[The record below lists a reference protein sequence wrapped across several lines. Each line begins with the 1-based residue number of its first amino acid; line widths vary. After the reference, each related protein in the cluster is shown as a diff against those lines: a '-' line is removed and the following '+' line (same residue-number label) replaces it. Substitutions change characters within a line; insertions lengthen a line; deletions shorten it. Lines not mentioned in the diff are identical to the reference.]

1 MFVYVIFEG
10 KVVKKGESF
19 KFSNFSV
26 IDVDNQR
33 ISHDEIK
40 LCVENNFKEEHVF
53 EIKVDKFSC
62 TVISRKEE
70 ENEFYVDGFVFGSE
84 KPRVDEALF
93 ELFDNVENAHIV
105 IYGEG
110 GNIIFANNSFLDI
123 VGISLDEIRGKYLC
137 DFILEPHKSIC
148 KHHVEHRLS
157 GEKFSSKY
165 FGVKIPAKD
174 GNYRLFSVYGNSVVF
189 KGKPAGLLVGLDETN
204 ETNLKRVYSALKNIN
219 QLIVRIENE
228 YELLEGICNVIVDVG
243 FKAAVVAR
251 IESNLSINITHKAG
265 ECGDFFESVRASV
278 NGKSEHGGGIAA
290 KAFLERKIIL
300 NPDTYTNPHIGY
312 WRKDLL
318 KCGFMSHCAIPI
330 HKDGKIEYI
339 LIVFSGEKNA
349 FVDEFL
355 DLLTELT
362 VDIEFALKRLEKD
375 KYLKLIMNVLNRIEE
390 SVVITDSKCKMEFVN
405 RAFTKTFGYEINEV
419 FGKTPFYFLDGG
431 RGSCE
436 DSLIIKHALENG
448 SVRFDTS
455 IRSKS
460 GEVRY
465 FDVSIASIKR
475 KDGEIK
481 FVGLMRD
488 ITHGKTQSRKI
499 EQLNRLYKTLFYL
512 NEALISAENEPE
524 IFESLCKL
532 VVDFLGASVSFLVF
546 RFGDKW
552 KMSYSAFS
560 DDKFKSFVTTLKDR
574 LEKLPPN
581 GAHLPFIRAF
591 NTGNVK
597 LVDDMKNDAR
607 IKGFV
612 DYVKKYNLK
621 KCFALPIR
629 IKDKNIAVL
638 VSVFSQDVVFDKE
651 FLGLLNQITE
661 DLSVSIKVI
670 VDRRWNKLISLAMQK
685 GFSYV
690 IIMDKDFRVVYM
702 NEAAVKMHGFTVE
715 EIIGKK
721 HSVFSSGLHDYAF
734 VRRFMKAMRQGKT
747 FSDVFSYRTKDGRLV
762 YGYTT
767 IIPFK
772 EDGVEYYIAVG
783 KDITKE
789 TNLQKRLAYLSNHD
803 PQTGL
808 PNKENFI
815 SQARDILKKVEYG
828 KILAVAIVDVRN
840 CSYINQAYG
849 YKGGDEII
857 KITAQRITNFMGSYD
872 LAGKLSGDKFAL
884 VLFGYSSDEDVL
896 ITLTNLLK
904 ALNKSVEINNDEFSP
919 SYCIGVSFYPSDGS
933 DIEEL
938 LTKAEFALAN
948 AKREGDNEI
957 GFFKKKS
964 QQKALKV
971 IELKTKL
978 NNAFNNKEFVLFYQP
993 YYDIRTGRIAG
1004 AESLIRWKH
1013 NGKIISPGEFIDVL
1027 ENSNLIYD
1035 VEEYLINQ
1043 AVKTISECKNKVPIS
1058 VNISAKSFR
1067 RDYLV
1072 TTIKQTLKEY
1082 GVDGR
1087 FLTVEIVERVF
1098 LENRNYTKSIMNQLK
1113 KMDVN
1118 IAVDDF
1124 GTGYSS
1130 LTYIRELPIDI
1141 LKIDISF
1148 IRGMMENEK
1157 DLSLVRLIVNVAKEF
1172 GFKTVAEGVEVEKQ
1186 LELLKS
1192 MECDYIQ
1199 GFLFSK
1205 PLEREEFLSLLD

>member
-1 MFVYVIFEG
+1 MFAHVIFEG
-10 KVVKKGESF
+10 KIQKKGESF
-19 KFSNFSV
+19 RFSNFSA
-26 IDVDNQR
+26 VDINNQN
-33 ISHDEIK
+33 IPHDEIK
-40 LCVENNFKEEHVF
+40 LCVENNFREEHVF
-53 EIKVDKFSC
+53 EIKCENFSC
-62 TVISRKEE
+62 TVINRKERE
-70 ENEFYVDGFVFGSE
+70 GEFYVDGFVFGSE
-84 KPRVDEALF
+84 KPKVDEALF

-110 GNIIFANNSFLDI
+110 GKIIFANGSFLDM
-123 VGISLDEIRGKYLC
+123 VGLSLDEIKGKYLC

-189 KGKPAGLLVGLDETN
+189 KGKPAGLLVWLDETN

-219 QLIVRIENE
+219 QLIVRVEDE
-228 YELLEGICNVIVDVG
+228 DELLEGICNVIVDVG
-243 FKAAVVAR
+243 FKAAVIAH
-251 IESNLSINITHKAG
+251 IEPDLSVNITHKIG
-265 ECGDFFESVRASV
+265 ECGNFFERVKASV

-300 NPDTYTNPHIGY
+300 NPDTSTNPYIGY

-318 KCGFMSHCAIPI
+318 QCGFMSHCAIPI
-330 HKDGKIEYI
+330 RKDDKIEYI
-339 LIVFSGEKNA
+339 LLVFSGQKNA

-362 VDIEFALKRLEKD
+362 IDIEFALRRLEKD

-390 SVVITDSKCKMEFVN
+390 SVVITDSKCKIEFVN
-405 RAFTKTFGYEINEV
+405 SAFTKTFGYEINEV
-419 FGKTPFYFLDGG
+419 FGKTPFYFVDGEND
-431 RGSCE
+431 SCE
-436 DSLIIKHALENG
+436 DNSIIKHVLKNG

-455 IRSKS
+455 VKSKS
-460 GEVRY
+460 GEVKY

-475 KDGEIK
+475 KDGEVK

-488 ITHGKTQSRKI
+488 ITYGKIQNKKI

-512 NEALISAENEPE
+512 NETLISAESEPE

-532 VVDFLGASVSFLVF
+532 VVDFLGVSVSFLVF
-546 RFGDKW
+546 KFRDRW
-552 KMSYSAFS
+552 KISYSAVS
-560 DDKFKSFVTTLKDR
+560 HDKFKFFINTLKDR
-574 LEKLPPN
+574 LEKLPKD
-581 GAHLPFIRAF
+581 ALYLPFIRAF
-591 NTGNVK
+591 NTGSIK
-597 LVDDMKNDAR
+597 LVDDMANDAR
-607 IKGFV
+607 IKDFAE
-612 DYVKKYNLK
+612 YVKKYSLK

-629 IKDKNIAVL
+629 IGGKNIAVL

-651 FLGLLNQITE
+651 FLSLLKQITD
-661 DLSVSIKVI
+661 DLSVSIKII

-690 IIMDKDFRVVYM
+690 VIMDKDFRVIYM

-715 EIIGKK
+715 EVIGKK
-721 HSVFSSGLHDYAF
+721 HSIFSSGLHDYAF
-734 VRRFMKAMRQGKT
+734 VRKFVEAMRQGKT

-767 IIPFK
+767 VIPFR

-789 TNLQKRLAYLSNHD
+789 TSLQKRLAYLSNHD

-815 SQARDILKKVEYG
+815 SQAQDILRKVESG

-857 KITAQRITNFMGSYD
+857 KITAQRIKNFMGKGD
-872 LAGKLSGDKFAL
+872 LVGKLSGDKFAL
-884 VLFGYSSDEDVL
+884 VLFDYSSDEDVL
-896 ITLTNLLK
+896 ISLTNLLRL
-904 ALNKSVEINNDEFSP
+904 LNKPVKINDNEFSP
-919 SYCIGVSFYPSDGS
+919 SYCIGVSFYPSDGK

-948 AKREGDNEI
+948 VKREGDNEI

-964 QQKALKV
+964 QQDALKV

-978 NNAFNNKEFVLFYQP
+978 NNAFNNREFILFYQP
-993 YYDIRTGRIAG
+993 YYDIESGKIAG

-1072 TTIKQTLKEY
+1072 TTIKQALKEY
-1082 GVDGR
+1082 NVDGK

-1098 LENRNYTKSIMNQLK
+1098 LEDRNYTKSIMDQLK
-1113 KMDVN
+1113 KMYVN

-1130 LTYIRELPIDI
+1130 LTYIRELPLDI

-1148 IRGMMENEK
+1148 IRGMLNNEK

-1172 GFKTVAEGVEVEKQ
+1172 GFKTVAEGVEVERQ
-1186 LELLKS
+1186 LELLRS
-1192 MECDYIQ
+1192 MKCDYVQ

-1205 PLEREEFLSLLD
+1205 PLEREKFLSLLN